1 MNANYIYSLIAVI
14 VLILLAYV
22 GVAGLHLEVLFGIVI
37 PYVAVA
43 VFIIGFVNKLIDWAK
58 SPVPFPIAT
67 TGGQQVSLPMVNP
80 NRIDNPNNKAGVIG
94 RMALEVLL
102 FRSLFRNTRFEVRDK
117 DKFSYEWEKWLWIFA
132 LAFHYAFFAVVVR
145 HLRFFTEPVP
155 LPVQLIEKLDSFFQ
169 VGLPGIFI
177 SGFVLLA
184 AAIYL
189 FLRRVWI
196 PNMRYISLSSDF
208 FPLFLII
215 AIAGSGILMRYIAK
229 VDIVGA
235 KELTMGLVTFS
246 PAVPEGVGTIFY
258 VHVFLVSVLLA
269 YFPFSKLMH
278 LGGVFFSPTR
288 NLQGNSREFR
298 HENPW
303 NYPVKI
309 HTYQAYEDEFREKMI
324 EAGLPV
330 EKMPEPK
337 EQPVE
342 QEKE

>member
-1 MNANYIYSLIAVI
+1 MNANYMYSLIAVI

-37 PYVAVA
+37 PYAAVA
-43 VFIIGFVNKLIDWAK
+43 VFILGFVNRLIDWAK
-58 SPVPFPIAT
+58 SPVPFSIAT
-67 TGGQQVSLPMVNP
+67 TGGQQVSLPMVSP
-80 NRIDNPNNKAGVIG
+80 NRIDNPNTKAGVIA
-94 RMALEVLL
+94 RMALEILL
-102 FRSLFRNTRFEVRDK
+102 FRSLFRNTKFEVRDK
-117 DKFSYEWEKWLWIFA
+117 DKFSYELEKWLWLFA
-132 LAFHYAFFAVVVR
+132 LAFHYAFFVVLVR

-155 LPVQLIEKLDSFFQ
+155 MPVQVLEKLDGFFQ
-169 VGLPGIFI
+169 VGLPGYFL
-177 SGFVLLA
+177 SGIVLLA
-184 AAIYL
+184 AVIYL

-196 PNMRYISLSSDF
+196 SQLRYISLPSDY
-208 FPLFLII
+208 FPLFLIMG
-215 AIAGSGILMRYIAK
+215 IAGSGILMRYFAK
-229 VDIVGA
+229 IDVTGA

-246 PAVPEGVGTIFY
+246 PSIPEGGLGAIYY

-278 LGGVFFSPTR
+278 LGGIFFSPTR
-288 NLQGNSREFR
+288 NLRGNTREFR

-330 EKMPEPK
+330 EKLPEPK
-337 EQPVE
+337 EQPE
-342 QEKE
+342 EEKE